1 MKRQRKERKAAVIP
15 VKPFGTQGTGTSPK
29 GGDSFMGSVVIV
41 SNTTVTSSRFSRAHL
56 HPSAASPYSFTHCS
70 TLAVARVRQ
79 QAATLPLD
87 GVTSLFPDL
96 FRIDRSASQCVSV
109 SIMKILCESD
119 TKDEHLP
126 QRGVRLRAHCRFLTY
141 TVRPVSTLSPRTA
154 TPV

>member
-29 GGDSFMGSVVIV
+29 GGASFLGSVVIV
-41 SNTTVTSSRFSRAHL
+41 SNTTVTSSRFSGAHL
-56 HPSAASPYSFTHCS
+56 HPSAASPYSLTPCS
-70 TLAVARVRQ
+70 ALAAARLRQ
-79 QAATLPLD
+79 QAASPPID
-87 GVTSLFPDL
+87 GVTNLFPDL
-96 FRIDRSASQCVSV
+96 SKIHRSASHCVPV
-109 SIMKILCESD
+109 SIKKILCEWD
-119 TKDEHLP
+119 TKDEHLH